1 MLSNFLRDRLEI
13 YVGLGCRSCGNS
25 IDRSTLPPNFHILCE
40 FSPNFHLQD
49 SCSLFRSPLDGSS
62 MKADWLRRQLYCER
76 CDHPKVTMYISHLLP
91 CSVAFLSSIPSS
103 YPSRKVE
110 EEIESIR
117 ETSSLEE
124 KGGWLTLLSPD
135 VRPALIVGM
144 MLQAIQQLTGINTA
158 MYYRYFSSTR
168 IYLHSYFTSPSA
180 SIIALAGFSDKEA
193 IYLSTLIALANA
205 LFTIVSL
212 MLVDSY
218 SFTLV
223 WFSFLRYSRLGRR
236 KLLLWTLP
244 PTTFFMA
251 VLGLSF
257 YIQDNYLLG
266 EVRSYFSFPPSSISL
281 SILMLSP
288 LFSLWNPSLSMLR
301 SLRSVWALFRGQ

>member
-1 MLSNFLRDRLEI
+1 
-13 YVGLGCRSCGNS
+13 
-25 IDRSTLPPNFHILCE
+25 
-40 FSPNFHLQD
+40 
-49 SCSLFRSPLDGSS
+49 
-62 MKADWLRRQLYCER
+62 
-76 CDHPKVTMYISHLLP
+76 MYISHLLP